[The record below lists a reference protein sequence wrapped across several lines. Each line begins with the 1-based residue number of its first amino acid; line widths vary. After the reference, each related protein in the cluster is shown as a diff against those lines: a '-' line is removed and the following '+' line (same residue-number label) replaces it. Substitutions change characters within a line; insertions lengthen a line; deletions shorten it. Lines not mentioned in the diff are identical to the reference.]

1 MYKKYQFYFLFVTD
15 STDPYNLQRFIEAQR
30 SDIEQVK
37 EELRAGKKQTHWM
50 WYVFPQVAGLGNSQ
64 MSKRYA
70 IESRDEAEAYLSHD
84 ILGPRLRECTELVNE
99 IQGRSASKIFGSPDD
114 KKFRSSMTLFNEVA
128 DNPEPFRTA
137 LEKYYKN
144 PDEYTVEFLSES

>member
-1 MYKKYQFYFLFVTD
+1 MTD
-15 STDPYNLQRFIEAQR
+15 STDPYNLQRFVEAQR
-30 SDIEQVK
+30 SDIEQIK
-37 EELRAGKKQTHWM
+37 EELRAGKKRTHWM

-70 IESRDEAEAYLSHD
+70 IESRDAAEAYLSHD
-84 ILGPRLRECTELVNE
+84 ILGQRLRECTELVNE
-99 IQGRSASKIFGSPDD
+99 IQGRSASEIFGSPDD

-137 LEKYYKN
+137 LEKYYNK
-144 PDEYTVEFLSES
+144 PDEYTVEFLSSS